1 MSTRMLRLAAA
12 GTFTVL
18 ALTGCPGPDNNTGDN
33 GGDNNP
39 PTEQTCFQNPA
50 DVHNEIINSCPPEGV
65 TKLEKNPVLPMNAD
79 GTLPS
84 LP

>member
-12 GTFTVL
+12 GAFTVL
-18 ALTGCPGPDNNTGDN
+18 ALTGCPGPKDPTDD
-33 GGDNNP
+33 GDNNP

-65 TKLEKNPVLPMNAD
+65 TKIEKNPVLALNAD
-79 GTLPS
+79 GTLPP